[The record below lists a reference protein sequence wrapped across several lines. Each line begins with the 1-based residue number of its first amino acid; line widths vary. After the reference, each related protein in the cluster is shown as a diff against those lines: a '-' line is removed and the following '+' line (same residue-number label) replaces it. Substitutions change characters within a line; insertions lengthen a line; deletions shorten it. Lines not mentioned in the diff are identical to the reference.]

1 LEQNK
6 GGLTTIREINDAL
19 FSQYKEEKDLKL
31 KPLDDIFCD
40 GFLLPRTKLTN
51 TIEQVKHRFE
61 EQGIELVV
69 KTVKPSMQDGYWF
82 VKLNEDSSPDI

>member
-1 LEQNK
+1 LLAARKEATNRILNFVEQNK
-6 GGLTTIREINDAL
+6 DGLVTIREINDML
-19 FSQYKEEKDLKL
+19 FSKYDEEKKLQL

-40 GFLLPRTKLTN
+40 GFLLPRTRITN

-69 KTVKPSMQDGYWF
+69 KTVKPSM
-82 VKLNEDSSPDI
+82 

>member
-31 KPLDDIFCD
+31 KPLDDIF
-40 GFLLPRTKLTN
+40 
-51 TIEQVKHRFE
+51 
-61 EQGIELVV
+61 
-69 KTVKPSMQDGYWF
+69 
-82 VKLNEDSSPDI
+82 